1 MRNSQE
7 LKGSFLDSYFGLSE
21 NKTNIKTE
29 ILAGITT
36 FMTMAYI
43 LIVNPNILKDAGM
56 NFGAVFT
63 ATALASVIATLV
75 MGIYAKLPFAQA
87 PGMGLNAF
95 FAYTIV
101 IGMGHTWQFALT
113 AVFLEGIIFIL
124 LTVFN
129 VREAIINSIP
139 TNIKKAISVGIG
151 IFIAFIGL
159 ENAGIVLHPKD
170 GGTILALGNITSG
183 TALLGI
189 VGVIITGAL
198 VAKNVNGALLLGIIV
213 TTLIGIPMGITKF
226 PNEIISAPPSMAP
239 VFMKFEW
246 NNILSADMAIALF
259 TLIFMDMFDTVGT
272 LVGVSTKA
280 GMLDDQGNV
289 PRAKQALLS
298 DAIGTTMGACFG
310 TSTVSTFVESA
321 SGVAAGGRTGLTAVS
336 TAIMFAIALFLSPLF
351 LMIPAAATAPSL
363 ILVGLFMLSPIKEI
377 DLEDFSEAI
386 PAFLTIIIM
395 PLSYSISDGIV
406 FGIVSYVLI
415 KVLTGKYKDVTI
427 TTYIVA
433 ALFVLKFLI

>member
-63 ATALASVIATLV
+63 ATALASVISTLV

-189 VGVIITGAL
+189 VGVIVTGAL

-226 PNEIISAPPSMAP
+226 PTEIISAPPSIAP
-239 VFMKFEW
+239 IFMKFEW
-246 NNILSADMAIALF
+246 NNIFSADMGIALF

-280 GMLDDQGNV
+280 GMLDEKGNV
-289 PRAKQALLS
+289 PRAKEALLS

-406 FGIVSYVLI
+406 FGIVSYVLL